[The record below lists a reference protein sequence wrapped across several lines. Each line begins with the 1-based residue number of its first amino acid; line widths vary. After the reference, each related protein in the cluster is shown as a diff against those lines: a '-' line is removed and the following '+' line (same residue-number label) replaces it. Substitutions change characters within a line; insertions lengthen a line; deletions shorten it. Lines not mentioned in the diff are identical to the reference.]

1 LNKLIAA
8 SSILFVSLCATPGQA
23 QRNASD
29 ALRRD
34 MEIARRKVY
43 PALVNITVVTKYYAG
58 GRAQRAP
65 SGGSG
70 VIVTPQGHVLTNFHV
85 AGHSTRINC
94 TLPSGETI
102 EASVVT
108 HDPLTDL
115 SVLKLRLDKRPNPGS
130 SIPYAKIGDSDKLE
144 VGDYVLAMGNPLM
157 LSSSMTLG
165 VVSNTKRVF
174 TDFIGTEIEDQ
185 NLDSGEKTGVFTR
198 WIQHDA
204 LILPGNSGGPLV
216 NLKGEVVGIN
226 ELGGN
231 GVGFAIP
238 SNIARQVLQQALAH
252 GQVRR
257 GWLGISVLPVE
268 KLGRKTGA
276 LVSAVAPGS
285 PAEKAGIKPGQI
297 LLAIDGTPVNARFFE
312 QVPLVYQRIAALQSG
327 HKARLQ
333 VEAAGKARTVTTP
346 VSPMEKYV
354 GDEDEIRDLGIT
366 VQEITAPMALARKLP
381 DNNGVLITGLRAGF
395 PFEAAQP
402 KIMEGDI
409 VLSVNGQ
416 PTNTLA
422 QFRKA
427 VASAAKQEV
436 AVAYRRRTESLVTA
450 VKPPEDKSSND
461 DAELPKPWL
470 GIRTQVVTPEVARAL
485 KMPDTKGFRVTLV
498 YPWTEAS
505 KAGLKTGDVITS
517 LNGNDLDASRPQD
530 AEDLKRAIEELTI
543 GEKAEIGVLRSGKAE
558 KLAVL
563 LEAPP
568 AASDKAKRT
577 AQKEFEFSARD
588 VTPMDR
594 MTNSWPRT
602 QQGLLVTDVTTG
614 GWASMS
620 GLRVDDLIL
629 SVNGLPVNNVS
640 DFDRAMARVMK
651 SHPKVVRVFVLR
663 GAATHFVFIEPDW
676 AKLSAGR

>member
-1 LNKLIAA
+1 VKTSIAA
-8 SSILFVSLCATPGQA
+8 FISLSLALGAGEALA

-34 MEIARRKVY
+34 MEVARRKVY
-43 PALVNITVVTKYYAG
+43 PALVNITVVTKYFAG

-70 VIVTPQGHVLTNFHV
+70 VIVTRQGHVLTNFHV

-94 TLPSGETI
+94 TLPSGETM

-115 SVLKLRLDKRPNPGS
+115 SVLKLRLDKRASGS
-130 SIPYAKIGDSDKLE
+130 KSVPYAGIGDSDKLE

-238 SNIARQVLQQALAH
+238 SNIAKHVLQQALAH
-252 GQVRR
+252 GAVTR

-268 KLGRKTGA
+268 KLGRKSGA

-285 PAEKAGIKPGQI
+285 PAEKAGIKPGEI
-297 LLAIDGTPVNARFFE
+297 LISIDGAPVSARFFE
-312 QVPLVYQRIAALQSG
+312 QVPLVYQRIAALESG

-333 VEAAGKARTVTTP
+333 VEAAGKTRTVATQ
-346 VSPMEKYV
+346 VSRMEKYV

-366 VQEITAPMALARKLP
+366 V
-381 DNNGVLITGLRAGF
+381 NGVLITGLRAGF

-402 KIMEGDI
+402 KLTEGDI
-409 VLSVNGQ
+409 VLSVNGL

-427 VASAAKQEV
+427 VAAAARQEV
-436 AVAYRRRTESLVTA
+436 AVTFRRRTESLVTA
-450 VKPPEDKSSND
+450 VKPPEDKSSD
-461 DAELPKPWL
+461 VDAELPKPWL

-485 KMPDTKGFRVTLV
+485 KTPDTKGFRVTLV

-505 KAGLKTGDVITS
+505 KGGLKTGDIITS
-517 LNGNDLDASRPQD
+517 LNGNELDASRPQD
-530 AEDLKRAIEELTI
+530 ADDLRRTIEDLTI
-543 GEKAEIGVLRSGKAE
+543 GEKAEIGVLRAGKE
-558 KLAVL
+558 IKLAVL

-568 AASDKAKRT
+568 ATSDKAKRT
-577 AQKEFEFSARD
+577 AQKEFEFGARD

-594 MTNSWPRT
+594 MTNNWPRN

-629 SVNGLPVNNVS
+629 SVNGLPVSNVAE
-640 DFDRAMARVMK
+640 FDRAMARVMK
-651 SHPKVVRVFVLR
+651 SHPKVVRVFVRR
-663 GAATHFVFIEPDW
+663 GATTHFVFIEPDW
-676 AKLSAGR
+676 SKVTAGR